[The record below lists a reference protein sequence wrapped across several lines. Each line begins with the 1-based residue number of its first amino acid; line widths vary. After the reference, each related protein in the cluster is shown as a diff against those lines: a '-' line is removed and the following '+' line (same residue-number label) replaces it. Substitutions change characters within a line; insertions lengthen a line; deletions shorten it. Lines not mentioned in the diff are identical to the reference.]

1 MKYIGIDIGKKS
13 CSACIKDAA
22 GKIIHEIKYPNTVR
36 DAEMLIKD
44 LPRGRYAAVCESTGN
59 MWLKT
64 YETLEKHKIP
74 VTLANPFKTKAI
86 ASARV
91 KTDKIDRIILAD
103 LLRADLIPAC
113 HMPDRS
119 IRMQKKILRRRSS
132 LVIERTRTS
141 NRLSALLDKH
151 DITIETQR
159 INAKRTLH
167 GLSLM
172 KFEGYDNDL
181 VQQSIHHINYLNDQ
195 IKNVE
200 EIAMRIVSENDDAR
214 LIMSMTG
221 FDYLG
226 ALLITLEIDDIK
238 RFPNAK
244 KLVSWMG
251 LVPTVHQSGNVEWYG
266 KMRKD
271 TNIHV
276 NSTMIQAACTAS
288 RVDKRMILP
297 NPTEI
302 KCSKSLGR

>member
-1 MKYIGIDIGKKS
+1 MKYIGINIGKKS

-91 KTDKIDRIILAD
+91 KTDKIDARILAD

-119 IRMQKKILRRRSS
+119 IRMQKKILRRKSS

-200 EIAMRIVSENDDAR
+200 EIARKIVTD
-214 LIMSMTG
+214 
-221 FDYLG
+221 
-226 ALLITLEIDDIK
+226 
-238 RFPNAK
+238 
-244 KLVSWMG
+244 
-251 LVPTVHQSGNVEWYG
+251 
-266 KMRKD
+266 
-271 TNIHV
+271 
-276 NSTMIQAACTAS
+276 
-288 RVDKRMILP
+288 
-297 NPTEI
+297 
-302 KCSKSLGR
+302 